1 MRITTRMMTNSILYN
16 INNNKNTLANLEQQY
31 TTGQKIQKPSE
42 DPIIAV
48 RALKLRTNLSE
59 LNQYYKKN
67 VPDAKA
73 WMDVTESALT
83 VVNDILTQVH
93 TYCVQGSTGT
103 IKESDRNDIIKTL
116 TQLKQQVYQEGD
128 TNYAGRYV
136 FTGYKT
142 DTSLVFS
149 EAQENEK
156 YAITENF
163 TAENL
168 DTIHKTLNDCDMELY
183 DPDDPE
189 SVEFEDKPN
198 MLTGYRLQLSYS
210 NLDSPEDDD
219 GNIAIRFATLD
230 EDGEME
236 RDPDG
241 NIVYEDCTETIESMR
256 STDPNAY
263 FVEEGIRYLTDT
275 GELILSPEVYEEWRH
290 YGAIQVDYEKTR
302 FVKNDLRPEHY
313 FDCTVTDLT
322 DEEKE
327 PVVYTKEDQ
336 QISYEINFNQKL
348 TINTQGSDAIQHNI
362 GRTIDDMLDAVSDVV
377 ASKTKLDEI
386 DEMIKDENTTPE
398 QKKKLEEMRELVNT
412 EYVLK
417 TEVLQSTFTTA
428 LTKVEKQQD
437 VVSVAVS
444 DLGSR
449 YVRLQLTESRLGDEQ
464 TDFEDLLS
472 SNEDVDMV
480 DTVIHYRAMQTIYNA
495 SLSAAAQSMQT
506 TLLDFL

>member
-1 MRITTRMMTNSILYN
+1 MRITNRMMTNNMLYN
-16 INNNKNTLANLEQQY
+16 INGNKNTLANLEQQY
-31 TTGQKIQKPSE
+31 TTGMKIQKPSE

-67 VPDAKA
+67 IPDAKA

-93 TYCVQGSTGT
+93 TYCVQGATGT
-103 IKESDRNDIIKTL
+103 IKEGDRNDIIKTL
-116 TQLKQQVYQEGD
+116 SQLKQQVYQEGD

-149 EAQENEK
+149 EPQEHEK

-163 TAENL
+163 TADSI
-168 DTIHKTLNDCDMELY
+168 DTIKKTLNDIDLDLF

-189 SVEFEDKPN
+189 SVEFPDKPN
-198 MLTGYRLQLSYS
+198 MLTAYRIRLSYG
-210 NLDSPEDDD
+210 NLDSPDED
-219 GNIAIRFATLD
+219 GNIAIRIAQLD
-230 EDGEME
+230 ENGEVE
-236 RDPDG
+236 RDEDG
-241 NIVYEDCTETIESMR
+241 NIVYEDSPEAVECML

-263 FVEEGIRYLTDT
+263 QVEDGIRYLTDT
-275 GELILSPEVYEEWRH
+275 GELILSPEVYEEWRNL
-290 YGAIQVDYEKTR
+290 GAIQVDYEKTK
-302 FVKNDLRPEHY
+302 FEKNDLRPEHY
-313 FDCTVTDLT
+313 FNCTVTDLT
-322 DEEKE
+322 DEDKE
-327 PVVYTKEDQ
+327 PVVYTKQDQ
-336 QISYEINFNQKL
+336 QIGYEVNFNQRL
-348 TINTQGSDAIQHNI
+348 TINTQGSDAIQHDI
-362 GRTIDDMLDAVSDVV
+362 GRTIDEMVNAVNEVIT
-377 ASKTKLDEI
+377 AQTKLDEL
-386 DEMIKDENTTPE
+386 DKMIKDENTTPE
-398 QKKKLEEMRELVNT
+398 QRKKLEEMRELVNT

-417 TEVLQSTFTTA
+417 TEALQSSFSEA
-428 LTKVEKQQD
+428 LTKIEKQQN

-480 DTVIHYRAMQTIYNA
+480 DTVIRYRAMQSIYNA
-495 SLSAAAQSMQT
+495 SLSAAAQSVQT